1 MMATLKLSTEDYV
14 HYSLKLADYTF
25 IERDRWQPAQ
35 ILDQAMYTVR
45 PPMAFGGHT
54 LFLARS
60 SRPYVTLRAIRLDVY
75 GAITVRT
82 FGQGG
87 TK

>member
-1 MMATLKLSTEDYV
+1 MATYKRSTEDYV
-14 HYSLKLADYTF
+14 HDSLELAGFAF
-25 IERDRWQPAQ
+25 IERDRWRPAQ

-45 PPMAFGGHT
+45 PPVALGGHT
-54 LFLARS
+54 LFITRS
-60 SRPYVTLRAIRLDVY
+60 GRPEALYSAIRIDAY

-87 TK
+87 TR